1 MSASI
6 GQSIEAVCKEKGID
20 RDVVI
25 EAVKEAVRA
34 AARKQFKSGEE
45 IQVEWSPE
53 TGLEIF
59 ASKVVVETVENE
71 GRELSLG
78 EARELAG
85 DEVEI
90 GDELQLPL
98 PVEDMGRIAA
108 QTAKQI
114 LFQKVRD
121 AERANIYEQ
130 YIDKVGDLVNGY
142 VKRFERGD
150 IIVDL
155 GTVEALLPR
164 NQQSRGE
171 TWNQGERIRVVI
183 DDVSKESKGPQ
194 VIVSRTS
201 PEILKRLFEM
211 EVPEIYDGTVVIKSA
226 VREPGERAKIAVAS
240 TERDVDPVG
249 ACVGMKGSRVQAI
262 IRELRGEKIDIIE
275 WSDEPSV
282 FAANALSPA
291 KVNQVRITDI
301 EHRQMEVIV
310 NEDQLSL
317 AIGKRG
323 QNVRLATKLV
333 GWNIDIRSEE
343 ELKREVAAQMG
354 AMIASGESVPLER
367 LEGMNPA
374 MVSTLADHGIDDIE
388 SLANATVDDIADFL
402 DVSIDQAEALIGAAQ
417 TVVES
422 ARVAAES
429 EGAEGEEAQSEETG
443 EAGAASEQTPA
454 SAEAGV
460 TESSVDAVA
469 AAGGAGTGGE
479 EPPGVEGERPAAGP
493 EGETGFESEEGRTVE
508 QHAASFE
515 ADPNADAGEVEPSE
529 AMIAEGY
536 DEAVETQPPFMAE
549 DLSPDNLLAKDAAEP
564 VAATE
569 VEQMSADEL
578 LLQGAGRD
586 LRPDTITPAPDIF
599 SAEAAVIQN
608 HGAYTEE
615 ERPST
620 LDAETSGVAGATVRE
635 GEEADEESLVAPAAL
650 DETEEGETEVAS
662 PVADLGGE
670 ASAPEV
676 QVSSAP
682 TPAGRGEPTPVE
694 NVAEDE
700 AEDASGNVE

>member
-6 GQSIEAVCKEKGID
+6 GQSIDAVCKEKGID
-20 RDVVI
+20 REVVI

-45 IQVEWSPE
+45 IQVEWAPE

-59 ASKVVVETVENE
+59 ASKVVVETVENP
-71 GRELSLG
+71 GRELSLD
-78 EARELAG
+78 EAKELAG

-155 GTVEALLPR
+155 GTVESVLPR

-171 TWNQGERIRVVI
+171 QWNQGERVRVVI

-194 VIVSRTS
+194 VVTSRTS
-201 PEILKRLFEM
+201 PELLKRLFEM

-301 EHRQMEVIV
+301 ERRQMEVIV

-343 ELKREVAAQMG
+343 ELKREVALQMG
-354 AMIASGESVPLER
+354 ALIASGEPVPLEA
-367 LEGMNPA
+367 LQGVTAATTAALAEHGINDIA
-374 MVSTLADHGIDDIE
+374 TLAETSIDDLVEYLDI
-388 SLANATVDDIADFL
+388 SLDEAEQILSSA
-402 DVSIDQAEALIGAAQ
+402 QAVMAARDASQ
-417 TVVES
+417 P
-422 ARVAAES
+422 
-429 EGAEGEEAQSEETG
+429 GDEEG
-443 EAGAASEQTPA
+443 EAGAEAAEGA
-454 SAEAGV
+454 SAEETQG
-460 TESSVDAVA
+460 A
-469 AAGGAGTGGE
+469 AIAASETGG
-479 EPPGVEGERPAAGP
+479 
-493 EGETGFESEEGRTVE
+493 SEVLGGGDGQPVE
-508 QHAASFE
+508 QHAVSAEFDPE
-515 ADPNADAGEVEPSE
+515 AEAGEVEPSE
-529 AMIAEGY
+529 EMIAAGY
-536 DEAVETQPPFMAE
+536 DEAVERGTPFSAE
-549 DLSPDNLLAKDAAEP
+549 ENILAGESADP
-564 VAATE
+564 VALTE
-569 VEQMSADEL
+569 IEPMSADEL

-586 LRPDTITPAPDIF
+586 LRPDTITPAPDIT
-599 SAEAAVIQN
+599 SAEAAV
-608 HGAYTEE
+608 Y
-615 ERPST
+615 
-620 LDAETSGVAGATVRE
+620 ETSG
-635 GEEADEESLVAPAAL
+635 AL
-650 DETEEGETEVAS
+650 MDETERGDAANDLDDDDEDDSPLS

-670 ASAPEV
+670 ASAPEI
-676 QVSSAP
+676 QGGSSYASEDAEASAP
-682 TPAGRGEPTPVE
+682 GETDAADSEP
-694 NVAEDE
+694 N
-700 AEDASGNVE
+700 DASGSETV

>member
-6 GQSIEAVCKEKGID
+6 GQSIDAVCKEKGID

-45 IQVEWSPE
+45 IQVEWAPE
-53 TGLEIF
+53 SGLEIF
-59 ASKVVVETVENE
+59 ASKVVVETVENP
-71 GRELSLG
+71 GRELSLD
-78 EARELAG
+78 EAKELAG
-85 DEVEI
+85 DEVEV

-121 AERANIYEQ
+121 AERQNIYEQ

-150 IIVDL
+150 LIVDL
-155 GTVEALLPR
+155 GTVEAVLGR
-164 NQQSRGE
+164 NGQSRGE
-171 TWNQGERIRVVI
+171 QWNQGERIRVVI

-194 VIVSRTS
+194 VVVSRTS
-201 PEILKRLFEM
+201 PELLKRLFEM

-354 AMIASGESVPLER
+354 AMIASGEAVPLER
-367 LEGMNPA
+367 LQGMNPA
-374 MVSTLADHGIDDIE
+374 MVSTLANHGVEDIE
-388 SLANATVDDIADFL
+388 SLANATVDNIAEFL

-417 TVVES
+417 AVVEQ
-422 ARVAAES
+422 AR
-429 EGAEGEEAQSEETG
+429 
-443 EAGAASEQTPA
+443 A
-454 SAEAGV
+454 SAEA
-460 TESSVDAVA
+460 EA
-469 AAGGAGTGGE
+469 AEGEGGE
-479 EPPGVEGERPAAGP
+479 ESGATEDGAEAVAGVPAGASS
-493 EGETGFESEEGRTVE
+493 GETSGEPGAETAEGDEETRPVV
-508 QHAASFE
+508 QHAASVE
-515 ADPNADAGEVEPSE
+515 ADPDADAREVEPSE

-536 DEAVETQPPFMAE
+536 DEAVRTRPPFLAE
-549 DLSPDNLLAKDAAEP
+549 DLSPDNILAKESADP
-564 VAATE
+564 VAMTE

-578 LLQGAGRD
+578 ILQGAGRD
-586 LRPDTITPAPDIF
+586 LRPDTITPGPDIF
-599 SAEAAVIQN
+599 SSEAAVIQN
-608 HGAYTEE
+608 KGAFVEE

-620 LDAETSGVAGATVRE
+620 LDVETDDVGGGVVQTS
-635 GEEADEESLVAPAAL
+635 DEEYE
-650 DETEEGETEVAS
+650 DS
-662 PVADLGGE
+662 PVSPRGDFATE
-670 ASAPEV
+670 ASAPET
-676 QVSSAP
+676 QTSSE
-682 TPAGRGEPTPVE
+682 PAAASEGEPAPVE
-694 NVAEDE
+694 NVADDE
-700 AEDASGNVE
+700 ADDASSGNV